1 MGFFDKYP
9 YTDFHELNLDWLLA
23 QMKALEKHV
32 DDTYQNLYDTLSQ
45 DLKAYVDEE
54 IASVLAE
61 FTVLKAEFVNLSQQF
76 TQLTNV
82 FNAYEAEIN
91 SKIDDINARI
101 TAEIQGVNDRTDI
114 LIASNNEFLI
124 EHMSEELRNLK
135 VINFFNGQLVTVQDM
150 FNYLANLHLTDG
162 IAYNQI
168 TARGYTYGSIE
179 TLGLTYSDII
189 NHGNTLLP

>member
-9 YTDFHELNLDWLLA
+9 YTDFHELNLDWLISE
-23 QMKALEKHV
+23 MKALEKHV
-32 DDTYQNLYDTLSQ
+32 DETYQDLYNRLSD
-45 DLKAYVDEE
+45 DLKAYIDAE
-54 IASVLAE
+54 IASVLVE
-61 FTVLKAEFVNLSQQF
+61 FTNLKTEFAALKLQF
-76 TQLTNV
+76 DGLEDL

-91 SKIDDINARI
+91 DKINALNARI

-124 EHMSEELRNLK
+124 ATMSEQLRNLQ
-135 VINFFNGQLVTVQDM
+135 VINFFNGELTTVQDM

-168 TARGYTYGSIE
+168 NARGYTYGSIE
-179 TLGLTYSDII
+179 ALNLTYSDII
-189 NHGNTLLP
+189 MHGNTLLP

>member
-91 SKIDDINARI
+91 SKINDINARI

>member
-9 YTDFHELNLDWLLA
+9 YTDFHELNLDWLIA
-23 QMKALEKHV
+23 EMKALEKHV
-32 DDTYQNLYDTLSQ
+32 DDTYSTLYNQLSA
-45 DLKAYVDEE
+45 DLKTYIDEE

-61 FTVLKAEFVNLSQQF
+61 FTILKTEFIALRSQF
-76 TQLTNV
+76 VALEDL

-91 SKIDDINARI
+91 AKIDAINARI

-114 LIASNNEFLI
+114 LIASNNQFLLDT
-124 EHMSEELRNLK
+124 MSVQLRNMK
-135 VINFFNGQLVTVQDM
+135 VLNFFNGEYITVQDM

-179 TLGLTYSDII
+179 ALGLTYSDII

>member
-9 YTDFHELNLDWLLA
+9 YTDFHELNLDWLIT

-32 DDTYQNLYDTLSQ
+32 DDTYQTLYDELSH
-45 DLKAYVDEE
+45 DLKQYINTE
-54 IASVLAE
+54 IAAVLAE
-61 FTVLKAEFVNLSQQF
+61 FTVLKTEFADLKVQF
-76 TQLTNV
+76 TELNNT

-91 SKIDDINARI
+91 AKINAINARI

-114 LIASNNEFLI
+114 LIASNNEFII
-124 EHMSEELRNLK
+124 EHMSDELRNLK
-135 VINFFNGQLVTVQDM
+135 VVNFFNGELVSVQDM

-168 TARGYTYGSIE
+168 TSRGYTYGSIAA
-179 TLGLTYSDII
+179 LNLTYSDVI

>member
-23 QMKALEKHV
+23 QMKALDKHV
-32 DDTYQNLYDTLSQ
+32 DDTYQNLYDQLSH
-45 DLKAYVDEE
+45 DLKEYVDGE
-54 IASVLAE
+54 ITDILAE
-61 FTVLKAEFVNLSQQF
+61 FYVLKTEFAALSEQF
-76 TQLTNV
+76 TQLNNT

-91 SKIDDINARI
+91 GKINALNARI

-114 LIASNNEFLI
+114 LIASNNEFII

-135 VINFFNGQLVTVQDM
+135 VINFFNGEQTSVQDM

-168 TARGYTYGSIE
+168 TSRGYTYGSIE
-179 TLGLTYSDII
+179 SLGLTYSDII

>member
-32 DDTYQNLYDTLSQ
+32 DDTYQNLYNQLKT
-45 DLKAYVDEE
+45 DLQQYINDE
-54 IASVLAE
+54 IASILSE
-61 FTVLKAEFVNLSQQF
+61 FTVLKTEFAALTQQF
-76 TQLTNV
+76 TQLNNV
-82 FNAYEAEIN
+82 FNEYETEIN
-91 SKIDDINARI
+91 GKIDALNARI

-114 LIASNNEFLI
+114 LIASNNEFIL
-124 EHMSEELRNLK
+124 EHMSEELRDLK
-135 VINFFNGQLVTVQDM
+135 VINFFNGELTSVQDM

-168 TARGYTYGSIE
+168 TSRGYTYGSIE

>member
-32 DDTYQNLYDTLSQ
+32 DDTYQNLYDTLSH
-45 DLKAYVDEE
+45 DLKEYIDNE
-54 IASVLAE
+54 IADVLSE
-61 FTVLKAEFVNLSQQF
+61 FTELKLEFASLSLQF
-76 TQLTNV
+76 TQLNDV
-82 FNAYEAEIN
+82 FDAYEAEIN
-91 SKIDDINARI
+91 GKIDALNARI

-114 LIASNNEFLI
+114 LIASNNQFLI
-124 EHMSEELRNLK
+124 DTMSQQLRNMTVL
-135 VINFFNGQLVTVQDM
+135 NFFTGEEVTVQDM
-150 FNYLANLHLTDG
+150 FNYLANLHLSDG

-179 TLGLTYSDII
+179 ALGLTYGDIVM
-189 NHGNTLLP
+189 HGNTLLP

>member
-9 YTDFHELNLDWLLA
+9 YTDFHELNLDWLLK

-32 DDTYQNLYDTLSQ
+32 DDTYQNLYNELSH
-45 DLKAYVDEE
+45 DLKEYINDE

-61 FTVLKAEFVNLSQQF
+61 FTVLKAEFTALSQQF
-76 TQLTNV
+76 TQLETV

-91 SKIDDINARI
+91 GKIDALNARI

-114 LIASNNEFLI
+114 LIASNNEFII
-124 EHMSEELRNLK
+124 ERMSEELRNLK
-135 VINFFNGQLVTVQDM
+135 VINFFNGQLTSVQDM

-162 IAYNQI
+162 ISYNQI